1 MNRRIRRGISCRVLV
16 FPPAAPVTVAV
27 DGRRIAAYVRA
38 ELAGGRVYAPLSLL
52 RTLVDR
58 LWIEGGA
65 VFVESAGRR
74 ARVPLALRF
83 SEGIGGLGVEVA
95 PVLRA
100 LGDSVYYSP
109 PSRTLEVRTP
119 PPQPVASAQ
128 PPETMPVAPRDVF
141 TPEPSAT
148 VRPVWSGSPLPRRTP
163 LPAPPARL

>member
-1 MNRRIRRGISCRVLV
+1 MRCSAEGSTSVAALSTSTQSGNVANKALKAIAWARNAQPSREKRSTASRKAEMNRRIRRGISCRVLV

-74 ARVPLALRF
+74 ARVP
-83 SEGIGGLGVEVA
+83 
-95 PVLRA
+95 
-100 LGDSVYYSP
+100 
-109 PSRTLEVRTP
+109 
-119 PPQPVASAQ
+119 
-128 PPETMPVAPRDVF
+128 
-141 TPEPSAT
+141 
-148 VRPVWSGSPLPRRTP
+148 
-163 LPAPPARL
+163 